1 MTAIACDTPV
11 HWAQAAQD
19 RGVSQTESVWAELAR
34 DRFRVSPSFT
44 GTVVIDL
51 FQLIDKAAANAS
63 RPNWDGEGAWPV
75 EGTTRTYARI
85 FATALPEGTKMPDV
99 SVDRDGDIS
108 FEWYQSPQSVFSVS
122 IRRDGILHYAGL
134 FGPNKSHGT
143 EVLDRGIPDTISQGI
158 RRVKLGI

>member
-19 RGVSQTESVWAELAR
+19 RGVSQTESVWAGLAR
-34 DRFRVSPSFT
+34 DVFRVSPSIA
-44 GTVVIDL
+44 GTQVADL
-51 FQLIDKAAANAS
+51 FQLIDKAAADAS

-75 EGTTRTYARI
+75 EGTTRTFARM
-85 FATALPEGTKMPDV
+85 FATALPADTLRPEV

-134 FGPNKSHGT
+134 FGPNKSHGS
-143 EVLDRGIPDTISQGI
+143 EVLDRGIPDPIAHGI
-158 RRVKLGI
+158 RRVRHGI